1 MDLVLDQNLLSFNGT
16 NYIQTEGTAIGS
28 KLGRNYACTYL
39 GEWEKKLMEKAERKP
54 TFYARY
60 IDDIVGVWEY
70 DEKELIEFKD
80 TANSIHPSI

>member
-1 MDLVLDQNLLSFNGT
+1 
-16 NYIQTEGTAIGS
+16 
-28 KLGRNYACTYL
+28 
-39 GEWEKKLMEKAERKP
+39 MEKAERKP